1 MCNNMTM
8 AKTVPHTRTSPK
20 RERIVS
26 LHVNTEPTWR
36 GGEQQTLYLLEGLE
50 KRGHPVTL
58 CVQRD
63 APLVER
69 ARDAGIDVLPM
80 RMRGEADPVA
90 MARLAGVIRKRRPE
104 IVHCH
109 TSHAHTLVAA
119 AARLVSRRMRPRI
132 LLSRRVDFSIYRHS
146 FIGLNG
152 FKYRLVDQI
161 VAISERIRDVLL
173 EDGLD
178 ASRIEVVHSGIDPTR
193 FSVARPCDLRAEFGF
208 PDTTQVIVNVA
219 YFADHKGQRFLVEA
233 APKILRACPETA
245 LLLVGDGELR
255 PALQALAAEL
265 GVAER
270 VLFPGF
276 RRDVP
281 EILLG
286 ADLYAMPSLLE
297 GLGTSVLDA
306 LVCGLPVVAARAGG
320 IPEMIHHGEN
330 GLLVPPKDA
339 DALAE
344 ALIRLLKDPAEC
356 ERFARAGPET
366 VAERYTVD
374 HMVEGNLRV
383 YERLLAERRTR
394 A

>member
-1 MCNNMTM
+1 MTM
-8 AKTVPHTRTSPK
+8 AKTAPPTRTSPERK
-20 RERIVS
+20 RIVS

-36 GGEQQTLYLLEGLE
+36 GGEQQTLYLLEGLK
-50 KRGHPVTL
+50 KRGHSVTL

-69 ARDAGIDVLPM
+69 SRQAGIDVLPM
-80 RMRGEADPVA
+80 RMRGEADPIA
-90 MARLAGVIRKRRPE
+90 IARLAGVMRKCRPD

-119 AARLVSRRMRPRI
+119 ATRLVSRRTRPRT
-132 LLSRRVDFSIYRHS
+132 LLSRRVDFSIFRHS
-146 FIGLNG
+146 FFGLNG

-161 VAISERIRDVLL
+161 VAISDRIRDVLL
-173 EDGLD
+173 EDGLEP
-178 ASRIEVVHSGIDPTR
+178 SRIQVVHSGIDPTR
-193 FSVARPCDLRAEFGF
+193 FNDAQPCDLRAAFGF
-208 PDTTQVIVNVA
+208 SAATQIIVNVA
-219 YFADHKGQRFLVEA
+219 HFADHKGQRYLVEA
-233 APKILRACPETA
+233 APKILQACPETA

-286 ADLYAMPSLLE
+286 GDLYAMPSLLE

-320 IPEMIHHGEN
+320 IPEMIRHGEN

-383 YERLLAERRTR
+383 YEELLAGHQAR